1 VEVVEVRVEMEVIV
15 IGTERRITGIGE
27 DIGIVTQDMITHLM
41 ETTGLLEITVNT
53 QWDTMVEMQTSLEF
67 ESEMEDTVEMVDI
80 NKMVQVEPAE
90 TRVVLVML
98 LNLR

>member
-15 IGTERRITGIGE
+15 IGTERRATGIGE
-27 DIGIVTQDMITHLM
+27 DTGIVTQDMITHPM
-41 ETTGLLEITVNT
+41 ETTGLLEITANM

-67 ESEMEDTVEMVDI
+67 GSEMEDTGEMEDI
-80 NKMVQVEPAE
+80 KEMDQVEPAE
-90 TRVVLVML
+90 TRVVLGML